1 MWYTNGDCLV
11 ILITLVVIV
20 PLAAAK
26 NIGFLGYTSGFA
38 MCCMILF
45 TGVVSFL
52 YTNTNFSF
60 SNVYSANKFLLKK
73 VRQRFKIS
81 Y

>member
-45 TGVVSFL
+45 TGVVSFTFYFL
-52 YTNTNFSF
+52 
-60 SNVYSANKFLLKK
+60 NVYLANNVLVKKLISA
-73 VRQRFKIS
+73 
-81 Y
+81 